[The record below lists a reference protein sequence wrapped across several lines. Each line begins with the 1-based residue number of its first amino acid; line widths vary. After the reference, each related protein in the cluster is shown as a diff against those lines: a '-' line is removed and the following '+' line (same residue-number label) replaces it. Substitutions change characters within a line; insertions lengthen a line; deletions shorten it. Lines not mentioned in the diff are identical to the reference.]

1 MAKPRGYDQQKWDSL
16 PQYLLNRVYL
26 EDRTLGSIVDHRGGL
41 IAKSLELPWK
51 DNARSISCVP
61 EGEYLVT
68 LSGPVLKDDP
78 NTEIDE
84 SGGRHPRPYS
94 HYIVHEVPGRSGILI
109 HRGYNPN
116 WSQGCILVSG
126 RFADVNSD
134 QPTLEKDSGKKLEWM
149 TINLPKVFRLLID
162 KK

>member
-1 MAKPRGYDQQKWDSL
+1 MSKPRGYDQKKWESL
-16 PQYLLNRVYL
+16 PQYVLDRVYL
-26 EDRTLGSIVDHRGGL
+26 PDRTLGSILSPQGGL
-41 IAKSLELPWK
+41 IAKTLELPDK
-51 DNARSISCVP
+51 QNQRSISCIP

-94 HYIVHEVPGRSGILI
+94 HYIVHNVEGRSGILI
-109 HRGYNPN
+109 HKGYNPS

-126 RFADVNSD
+126 RFANIESD
-134 QPTLEKDSGKKLEWM
+134 APTLEVDSGKKLEWM
-149 TINLPKVFRLLID
+149 TQNMPKVWRLLID